1 MGDHKEVM
9 AGIQRAPGV
18 TYPVLTPNLKGFEEA
33 VITLTYCI
41 YYVHNCVCTFVDIV
55 WCH

>member
-33 VITLTYCI
+33 VLMQQSFNLCSVYTCTLI
-41 YYVHNCVCTFVDIV
+41 HS
-55 WCH
+55 